1 MAELTASDVSEF
13 TGGRLADDEGDG
25 LTTDMLNAALA
36 AARRAVGWH
45 VSPVR
50 LADEVIIDGPD
61 SRILYLPTRK
71 LVDLVGVDENGVTL
85 DPATALRWSAGG
97 PPGAAGRP
105 VAVRKRSNGWW
116 TSYYQGVTVTMDHGY
131 TEAEAA
137 DWRYAVLSMVNQ
149 MAMVSTGVNE
159 SDLIRKTVDD
169 VTYGY
174 ANPYTAMAEDAVGSV
189 YKILCDFMLPTVEF
203 M

>member
-1 MAELTASDVSEF
+1 MPELTAADVNEF

-45 VSPVR
+45 VSPAR
-50 LADEVIIDGPD
+50 TADVVIIDGPD

-71 LVDLVGVDENGVTL
+71 LNDLTSVDEDGTALV
-85 DPATALRWSAGG
+85 PSTALRWNAGG
-97 PPGAAGRP
+97 PPGGHSEP
-105 VAVRKRSNGWW
+105 VRVRKRSNGWW
-116 TSYYQGVTVTMDHGY
+116 TDQYQSITVTMDHGY

-149 MAMVSTGVNE
+149 MAMVTTGVSE
-159 SDLIRKTVDD
+159 DMLIRKTVDD
-169 VTYGY
+169 VTLGY
-174 ANPYTAMAEDAVGSV
+174 ASPFSAVAEEAVGSV
-189 YKILCDFMLPTVEF
+189 SHILSDFALPVVEY